1 MRINPNTMGY
11 SFAISLILLFAPSV
25 HAGVMLNRAIVIFDD
40 SDQARQDVIVS
51 NDSDSD
57 RLFVSVTP
65 FLVMNPGTE
74 ERELAPLSIDEDAGL
89 LVTPNK
95 LLIEPSGSAIVR
107 MLNMAEPGTNEVYY
121 RVNFT
126 PIQKPI
132 EFERQEGEELEQSQM
147 LVSIALAYQAL
158 VIVPP
163 LEPKALPRF
172 TRTGKTVVF
181 TNPGNSFYL
190 LRDGVQCS
198 PDDQDDCVDL
208 TSKRVYPGNEYV
220 VELPFDGPAQYVA
233 RVFDGSKVISV
244 P

>member
-1 MRINPNTMGY
+1 
-11 SFAISLILLFAPSV
+11 
-25 HAGVMLNRAIVIFDD
+25 
-40 SDQARQDVIVS
+40 
-51 NDSDSD
+51 
-57 RLFVSVTP
+57 
-65 FLVMNPGTE
+65 
-74 ERELAPLSIDEDAGL
+74 RELAPLSIDEDAGL

-107 MLNMAEPGTNEVYY
+107 MLNMAEPDINEVYY
-121 RVNFT
+121 RINFT

-198 PDDQDDCVDL
+198 PDDPDDCVDL

>member
-107 MLNMAEPGTNEVYY
+107 MLNMAEPDINEVYY
-121 RVNFT
+121 RINFT

-198 PDDQDDCVDL
+198 PDDPDDCVDL

>member
-107 MLNMAEPGTNEVYY
+107 MLNMAEPDINEVYY
-121 RVNFT
+121 RINFT

-147 LVSIALAYQAL
+147 LVTIALAYQAL

-198 PDDQDDCVDL
+198 PDDPDDCVDL

>member
-11 SFAISLILLFAPSV
+11 SFAISLILLLAPSV

-107 MLNMAEPGTNEVYY
+107 MLNMAEPDINEVYY
-121 RVNFT
+121 RINFT

-198 PDDQDDCVDL
+198 PDDPDDCVDL

>member
-1 MRINPNTMGY
+1 MRIKPNNMGY
-11 SFAISLILLFAPSV
+11 SFAISLILLFVPTV
-25 HAGVMLNRAIVIFDD
+25 HAGVVLNRAIVIFDD

-107 MLNMAEPGTNEVYY
+107 MLNMAEPDTNEVYY

-132 EFERQEGEELEQSQM
+132 EFERQEGDELEESQM
-147 LVSIALAYQAL
+147 LVTIALAYQAL

>member
-1 MRINPNTMGY
+1 MRINPNAMGY

-132 EFERQEGEELEQSQM
+132 EFERQEGDELEESQM
-147 LVSIALAYQAL
+147 LVTIALAYQAL

-198 PDDQDDCVDL
+198 PDDPDDCVDL

>member
-1 MRINPNTMGY
+1 MRIDPNNIGY
-11 SFAISLILLFAPSV
+11 SFAILLIVLLAPTV
-25 HAGVMLNRAIVIFDD
+25 HAGVVLNRAIVIFDD
-40 SDQARQDVIVS
+40 TNQTRQDVIVS
-51 NDSDSD
+51 NDSGSD
-57 RLFVSVTP
+57 RLFVSVEP
-65 FLVMNPGTE
+65 FLVMKPGTE
-74 ERELAPLSIDEDAGL
+74 ERELVPLSIDEDAGL

-107 MLNMAEPGTNEVYY
+107 MLNMAEPGANEVYY

-126 PIQKPI
+126 PMLKPI
-132 EFERQEGEELEQSQM
+132 EFEPQEGDELDETRMQ
-147 LVSIALAYQAL
+147 VSIALAYQAL

-163 LEPKALPRF
+163 LEPKPLPTF
-172 TRTGKTVVF
+172 ARTGKTLVF

-190 LRDGVQCS
+190 LRDGQQCS
-198 PDDQDDCVDL
+198 PDDPDDCLDL

-220 VELPFDGPAQYVA
+220 VELPFDGPARYVA

>member
-1 MRINPNTMGY
+1 MRIKPNNMGY
-11 SFAISLILLFAPSV
+11 SFAISLILLFAPTV

-107 MLNMAEPGTNEVYY
+107 MLNMAEPDTNEVYY

-132 EFERQEGEELEQSQM
+132 EFERQEGDELEQSRVQ
-147 LVSIALAYQAL
+147 VSIALAYQAL

-163 LEPKALPRF
+163 LDPEALPMF
-172 TRTGKTVVF
+172 TRTGKKLVF

-190 LRDGVQCS
+190 LRDGRQCS
-198 PDDQDDCVDL
+198 PDEPDDCVDL

>member
-1 MRINPNTMGY
+1 MRIKPNNMGY
-11 SFAISLILLFAPSV
+11 SFASSLILLFAPTV

-40 SDQARQDVIVS
+40 SEQARQDVVVS

-57 RLFVSVTP
+57 RLFVSVEP
-65 FLVMNPGTE
+65 FLVIKPGTE
-74 ERELAPLSIDEDAGL
+74 ERELAALTLDEDAGL

-95 LLIEPSGSAIVR
+95 LLLEPSGSAIVR

-132 EFERQEGEELEQSQM
+132 EFERQEGDELEQSQM
-147 LVSIALAYQAL
+147 LVTIALAYQAL

-163 LEPKALPRF
+163 LDPEALPRF
-172 TRTGKTVVF
+172 TRTGKTLVF

-190 LRDGVQCS
+190 LRDGRQCS
-198 PDDQDDCVDL
+198 PADPDDCVDL

-220 VELPFDGPAQYVA
+220 VELPFDGPAQYIA